1 MELHFLADV
10 LEEFQMFLVTRV
22 NTGDL
27 FRIQVHLSH
36 LLDTSFKANPHKF
49 RGVLEEYFVFKGTN
63 HIWSVSGSVN
73 REAISHGFSFFLANL
88 GLRGL
93 KIHFNIV
100 FKENEGREIT

>member
-49 RGVLEEYFVFKGTN
+49 RGVLEEYFVF
-63 HIWSVSGSVN
+63 N
-73 REAISHGFSFFLANL
+73 RRIKYSLHLHQTLILEQDDSDAPKVRWILFLDVA
-88 GLRGL
+88 G
-93 KIHFNIV
+93 
-100 FKENEGREIT
+100 